1 MSFMSDYRA
10 ALKKLKEQEENDQ
23 QTNTTVTSSQGSF
36 MDRYYAEKERLL
48 AEKEEE
54 EDIAPVMTVGT
65 LTGKE
70 EDEPWYKSGLFAD
83 GYDFGDISKTIL
95 GLDKKN
101 ESVSPSKNLESLLT
115 VYSNDDFK
123 AKSGYVSTAAEGFWD
138 RFGSKYGMGYN
149 DLQYEYIN
157 NQNGIRGDIDAKA
170 ASWGADTGKTTSSYK
185 EKALDFMTEEEV
197 AVYNYYYQTEGK
209 DKAEEFLDA
218 LAETLNARKAG
229 KTFDSVQGN
238 TTLEILSGFVAGNE
252 QFEQGVKNLGNMIVG
267 KDDYIPQTATQILTG
282 KIREDLADD
291 GFNVLGSSV
300 GQMAFDA
307 ISTGTNMIPSIAV
320 GAVNPV
326 AGAALMGASAAGNA
340 YQQDLNEGNDK
351 GEAMLYATTIG
362 VLEGA
367 LQYAL
372 GGIGKLGGTS
382 ATISRAV
389 SGIKNGALKFALEY
403 GGKIASEGL
412 EEGLQEVLDPIVKNV
427 IHGTDEEVDWENVAY
442 SALLGGVMGGVFGAS
457 EVSNTTLNKNETA
470 VVEKVFNDLVA
481 ESETDGKK
489 LTNREKNKLYDSVV
503 KDMERGYISTDTI
516 EDILGDKSS
525 YDALSKEAEE
535 YDTLY
540 NTPSGQLSKAQQD
553 RLTELDSKNKAN
565 PYKDALNVAKDQ
577 YSQSVFE
584 LVKGDRLSE
593 SYNEKGRRS
602 QVFEADL
609 TQYDAKQQA
618 VIQKAIDSGVL
629 NNTNR
634 THELVD
640 MIAKISADKG
650 VPFDFTNNEKIKGT
664 RFAVEGKI
672 VNGYKTDSGITLNI
686 DSPKYLE
693 STVGHEITHVLEG
706 TELYSALQQT
716 IFDYAKSKGE
726 YDSRLADL
734 TEMYKDIKDANVEA
748 ELTADLVGDY
758 LFQDSDFINRLSTE
772 NRNVFQKIYDEIK
785 YLCKVV
791 TAGSKEARELE
802 KVKRAFE
809 KAYREGGKTTEVKA
823 EDFYDS
829 ETKYSLSVTDKDTLD
844 FLNNQETVTTYKTM
858 QLVDGKLYPPM
869 ASRVEGKFE
878 DYSELGAWEQATEH
892 PELIKNGNK
901 FKLDKGKGQ
910 GSIEAA
916 YNPYMHSSNLVL
928 NDQFSGAYK
937 RNNLVTVECE
947 VPVSELTS
955 GYHAEFAKDS
965 VGWHPWHTGTVAGQL
980 RNAKGT
986 ERQVLLSRW
995 IKPVRIVPDSEV
1007 AAMYKELLDGTN
1019 VEVPDNVVTP
1029 SLLNELKK
1037 AGVKIKESGRVKYSL
1052 SDSNGKQLT
1061 KEQQDYFKDSKM
1073 RDENGS
1079 LKVMYHGT
1087 PDGEFTV
1094 FRDGTYFT
1102 DSKEYADRYQNPSA
1116 SSISTGKVASTPKTF
1131 EVYLDIKKPFDI
1143 NDAEARNIYINDYIK
1158 GGNAMGINPYLSDA
1172 EYAKINSIDWTEG
1185 EDLREFL
1192 IENEYDYDGLV
1203 LDEGGT
1209 GGYGDEVQSRGKS
1222 YVVFSPEQVKN
1233 VDNANPSADPD
1244 IRFSL
1249 SEAVEETKDLMAL
1262 HNLHSNE
1269 LLKQLKMGGMAYPSI
1284 AITKPEMFSHDGF
1297 GEVSVILHKDAI
1309 DPKKSKYNKIYS
1321 ADAYTPTFPNVDYEA
1336 SEQVA
1341 ANITSKVNELYDK
1354 LPEYY
1359 QRSVRS
1365 LRDYANIDDQLN
1377 RWGGEQRLVEKYADD
1392 YGMKQLYL
1400 AEKGEVVPV
1409 GKKTTETRMTD
1420 YQIKLYQTVADTIGE
1435 DVLKSFN
1442 EKGSFE
1448 KLGLARM
1455 AWLEKYGDSLKDIYA
1470 EDWSSDGTMTKE
1482 EAMEIAND
1490 QKPIYWKGEIDRAL
1504 KFIETGGVTVTET
1517 DDIGATQAKIDK
1529 KIEGSDYKR
1538 WIENLFSGIEGQ
1550 SGIRNSKDIFTPSGN
1565 RRSFAQTHDP
1575 LTVDNIVKAM
1585 RKENQTGQGAFGGG
1599 SILGASAKEFGSIA
1613 EVKRNAGKLGMM
1625 DKAEHDAITDKI
1637 NDTFWDIARRYA
1649 NGKDIIDAQET
1660 IAEAVSKNESKAG
1673 IARYLKQYDYVYQ
1686 YTDAIGDEIIELR
1699 DYIRSL
1705 PTPYFEAKPRRG
1717 VGFDEVAAFVIPYDA
1732 DVKLKKELLNRGYNI
1747 AEYDPKVDGDRQRVV
1762 NQFEE
1767 YKFSL
1772 SDVGEQPR
1780 RYGDRATLGKDV
1792 AYAPVQEEAAPI
1804 TENATPNASPV
1815 LPNATVTQEEMQ
1827 GLFPDNLAPTQTE
1840 LNNLLQQ
1847 KEALEAKM
1855 LEMGNTGD
1863 FSDFEQVN
1871 TDYIAV
1877 TGRIAELE
1885 KEVAESEAG
1894 RIGSL
1899 DDADVPPE
1907 MEAPYPGE
1915 SNEVTAEDPFADRS
1929 ETAVGNRSVKA
1940 YQYEN
1945 PEVKPFFREAAYA
1958 LAEDIDLSI
1967 PAERWYN
1974 DDLYYASGGEKGFG
1988 GNSRLTAKDVGD
2000 FKDEWKCSWDDL
2012 REAVNDII
2020 EDNGKENNAL
2030 SKRVEFLINDRLM
2043 YGYTNIRGER
2053 IEPNQAYLDFL
2064 KEKQINEYS
2073 KEAREAFFANA
2084 DQYAP
2089 AEDIAPVKAPTA
2101 VSPYDSMGAAPYGF
2115 DPITE
2120 LQYKYGNLPDG
2131 EHPVREDSMPK
2142 SITGKDKV
2150 SLTARTV
2157 KGAGATPDEFVDLLH
2172 KETLGGRFSYIPIK
2186 NSDTVQK
2193 AYDEIVKK
2201 GWEAARGEWE
2211 AKVRRGEVSAELTA
2225 TGSLLLNHAAKAG
2238 DRTAWLSVL
2247 HDYQIMGTNA
2257 GQAIQAMRILK
2268 TLTPDDSLY
2277 MIERSVEQMVEDMK
2291 LGTEIVIDD
2300 NLKQNYLN
2308 AKTDGDRDAARKAL
2322 AENIAKQIPSTAMD
2336 KWTALRYLNMLGNFR
2351 TQVRNIIGNLG
2362 MSVTTGARNAVATGI
2377 EWLANKA
2384 SGGKFHRTKSIFVN
2398 KDQLKAARND
2408 FANVEFI
2415 ALNGGKFNDPMAKSQ
2430 QFHQEVQDARRIFKF
2445 APLEGY
2451 RRGTNWA
2458 MDKGDLVF
2466 SKAAYGRALAGY
2478 LKANGIKETD
2488 FSKIDQKTIDEAR
2501 AYAINEAQETT
2512 FRDNNWLSSWVSK
2525 LGRGKNT
2532 PKGVKIVSEGVMPFR
2547 KTPANILLRAEEYSP
2562 LGIVNATVKSIQAA
2576 KGTKNVTGADV
2587 VNSWAK
2593 ALTGTGLFALG
2604 MWLNNSGMLSGG
2616 PDEDDDKDWFE
2627 TQYGWQNYA
2636 IQIGDNNYT
2645 IDFLSPAAMPLL
2657 MGAQLNELRQTGG
2670 VEMKDL
2676 EKALLSIA
2684 DPMIEMSMLQ
2694 GVNDTLDNIRY
2705 AESNMGQFLV
2715 NACVSY
2721 LTQGLTNSFLGQ
2733 LERSF
2738 EGQRMSTFTDK
2749 DSDLPAWLQKALG
2762 KASAKIPG
2770 WDYNQIPYVDAWG
2783 EMEDIA
2789 PLPGLA
2795 ENALSPSYI
2804 SQGITD
2810 KVYEE
2815 LNRLNDAQSDINV
2828 YPQTPDK
2835 TVTFDDAYGKRHE
2848 NYNLSAE
2855 EYVELAQ
2862 MQGQT
2867 QKELVEDILS
2877 NYQYSGLTDK
2887 EKARAVQ
2894 LAYQYAK
2901 EYSRQEILGADGFS
2915 SKWMEK
2921 AAAEGDLV
2929 NAIIAHTNEKMTFAY
2944 ENPEKYQFF
2953 TDNGISWEDYD
2964 SADENKKR
2972 EYSNMYTWVSDEDH
2986 PGRYSLAKAVTDDFH
3001 TFWQFKNEINDIK
3014 DNNDSDSGTKD
3025 KDLVTNYIFGLDIDY
3040 GQQIILY
3047 KSLYD
3052 SKQDKA
3058 DYNMD
3063 IVDYLNSREDIS
3075 YEDMETIL
3083 KELGFTVY
3091 SDGTVTWD

>member
-1 MSFMSDYRA
+1 MASSF
-10 ALKKLKEQEENDQ
+10 LEKKAKKQAEELEKKYGSSAYGGTTWLNEQLTGKTTKKNTSND
-23 QTNTTVTSSQGSF
+23 
-36 MDRYYAEKERLL
+36 
-48 AEKEEE
+48 
-54 EDIAPVMTVGT
+54 DIAPVKTSK
-65 LTGKE
+65 KE

-149 DLQYEYIN
+149 DLKYEYIN

-252 QFEQGVKNLGNMIVG
+252 QFEHGVKNLGNMIVG

-351 GEAMLYATTIG
+351 GEARLYATTIG

-584 LVKGDRLSE
+584 LVKSDRLAE

-602 QVFEADL
+602 QVYQADL

-618 VIQKAIDSGVL
+618 VVQKAIDSGVL

-634 THELVD
+634 THEFVD

-650 VPFDFTNNEKIKGT
+650 VLFDFTNNAKLKDSG
-664 RFAVEGKI
+664 FAIDGKA
-672 VNGYKTDSGITLNI
+672 VNGYVTKDGITLNI
-686 DSPKYLE
+686 DSAKSLN
-693 STVGHEITHVLEG
+693 SVVGHEITHVLEG
-706 TELYSALQQT
+706 TELYDTLKQAV
-716 IFDYAKSKGE
+716 FDYAKSKGE
-726 YDSRLADL
+726 YDSRLSKL
-734 TEMYKDIKDANVEA
+734 TETYKSVKDADIDA
-748 ELTADLVGDY
+748 ELAADLVGDY
-758 LFQDSDFINRLSTE
+758 LFTDSDFIHRLSTE

-785 YLCKVV
+785 YLCRVV

-802 KVKRAFE
+802 KVKKAFE
-809 KAYREGGKTTEVKA
+809 DAYRADNKAEGG
-823 EDFYDS
+823 
-829 ETKYSLSVTDKDTLD
+829 TKYSVSDTD
-844 FLNNQETVTTYKTM
+844 
-858 QLVDGKLYPPM
+858 
-869 ASRVEGKFE
+869 
-878 DYSELGAWEQATEH
+878 
-892 PELIKNGNK
+892 
-901 FKLDKGKGQ
+901 
-910 GSIEAA
+910 
-916 YNPYMHSSNLVL
+916 
-928 NDQFSGAYK
+928 
-937 RNNLVTVECE
+937 
-947 VPVSELTS
+947 
-955 GYHAEFAKDS
+955 
-965 VGWHPWHTGTVAGQL
+965 
-980 RNAKGT
+980 
-986 ERQVLLSRW
+986 
-995 IKPVRIVPDSEV
+995 
-1007 AAMYKELLDGTN
+1007 
-1019 VEVPDNVVTP
+1019 
-1029 SLLNELKK
+1029 
-1037 AGVKIKESGRVKYSL
+1037 
-1052 SDSNGKQLT
+1052 GKQLT
-1061 KEQQDYFKDSKM
+1061 KEQQDFFKDSKM
-1073 RDENGS
+1073 RDENGN

-1087 PDGEFTV
+1087 PNGDFTV
-1094 FRDGTYFT
+1094 FKDGTYFT
-1102 DSKEYADRYQNPSA
+1102 DNKEYADRYQNPGA
-1116 SSISTGKVASTPKTF
+1116 SSISSGKTASNPKTF

-1143 NDAEARNIYINDYIK
+1143 NDAEARRIYIEEYIK
-1158 GGNAMGINPYLSDA
+1158 GGNAIGINPYLPDA
-1172 EYAKINSIDWTEG
+1172 EYDKINSIDWTEG

-1192 IENEYDYDGLV
+1192 IDNEYDYDGLV

-1209 GGYGDEVQSRGKS
+1209 GGYGDDVQSRGTS
-1222 YVVFSPEQVKN
+1222 YVVFSPEQVKSI
-1233 VDNANPSADPD
+1233 DNTKPTADKD

-1249 SEAVEETKDLMAL
+1249 SETVEETKDLMAL

-1309 DPKKSKYNKIYS
+1309 DPKKSAYNKIYS

-1365 LRDYANIDDQLN
+1365 LRDYENIDDQLN

-1400 AEKGEVVPV
+1400 AEKGEAVPV

-1420 YQIKLYQTVADTIGE
+1420 YQMKLYQTVADTIGE

-1455 AWLEKYGDSLKDIYA
+1455 AWLEKYGGALKDIYA

-1517 DDIGATQAKIDK
+1517 DDIGATQAKIDE

-1538 WIENLFSGIEGQ
+1538 WLENLFSGIEGQ

-1649 NGKDIIDAQET
+1649 NGKDVIDAQEA

-1686 YTDAIGDEIIELR
+1686 YTDSIGDEIIALR

-1732 DVKLKKELLNRGYNI
+1732 DVKLKQELLNRGYNI
-1747 AEYDPKVDGDRQRVV
+1747 AEYDPKVEGDRQRVV

-1772 SDVGEQPR
+1772 SEVGEKPR
-1780 RYGDRATLGKDV
+1780 RYGDYNIFGKDIGV
-1792 AYAPVQEEAAPI
+1792 NDPLAEFAPVA
-1804 TENATPNASPV
+1804 ENATTEESSAV
-1815 LPNATVTQEEMQ
+1815 ADKTKATVSEKESVAPVVISKNETTTVSPEEMRE
-1827 GLFPDNLAPTQTE
+1827 LFPDDLAPNE
-1840 LNNLLQQ
+1840 LYTLLQE
-1847 KEALEAKM
+1847 KEALEGRM
-1855 LEMGNTGD
+1855 LEMANSED
-1863 FSDFEQVN
+1863 FTEFD
-1871 TDYIAV
+1871 AV
-1877 TGRIAELE
+1877 TDRYAVVMSGI
-1885 KEVAESEAG
+1885 EALKKDEAD

-1899 DDADVPPE
+1899 DDADIPPE
-1907 MEAPYPGE
+1907 REAVRGYGA
-1915 SNEVTAEDPFADRS
+1915 VTAEDPFADRS
-1929 ETAVGNRSVKA
+1929 ETAVGSQKIKA

-1945 PEVKPFFREAAYA
+1945 PEVKPFFREAAYD
-1958 LAEDIDLSI
+1958 LAEDIANSQ

-1974 DDLYYASGGEKGFG
+1974 DELYYASGGENGFG
-1988 GNSRLTAKDVGD
+1988 GQKRLTTKDIGD
-2000 FKDEWKCSWDDL
+2000 FKDAWGCSWDDL

-2020 EDNGKENNAL
+2020 EDHGKENHAL
-2030 SKRVEFLINDRLM
+2030 AKRVEFLINDRLM

-2084 DQYAP
+2084 EQYAP
-2089 AEDIAPVKAPTA
+2089 FDIAPVPADPVKAPA
-2101 VSPYDSMGAAPYGF
+2101 SVSPYDAMGAAPYGF

-2172 KETLGGRFSYIPIK
+2172 KETLGGRFSYIPIT

-2238 DRTAWLSVL
+2238 DRNAWLSVL

-2291 LGTEIVIDD
+2291 LGADIVIDE
-2300 NLKQNYLN
+2300 NLKQAYLN
-2308 AKTDGDRDAARKAL
+2308 AKTDGERDTARQA
-2322 AENIAKQIPSTAMD
+2322 IAKDVARQIPSTAMD
-2336 KWTALRYLNMLGNFR
+2336 KWTALRYLNMLGNLR
-2351 TQVRNIIGNLG
+2351 TQGRNILGNLG
-2362 MSVTTGARNAVATGI
+2362 MSVTSGVKNTVATSI
-2377 EWLANKA
+2377 EWIANKA

-2398 KDQLKAARND
+2398 KDQLKAAKND
-2408 FANVEFI
+2408 FANVKDV
-2415 ALNGGKFNDPMAKSQ
+2415 ALNGGKFNDPMAKTL
-2430 QFHQEVQDARRIFKF
+2430 QFQQEVQDARKIFKF

-2451 RRGTNWA
+2451 RRATNWA
-2458 MDKGDLVF
+2458 MDTGDLVF

-2478 LKANGIKETD
+2478 LKANGIKESD
-2488 FSKIDQKTIDEAR
+2488 FSKIDQQKLDEAR

-2562 LGIVNATVKSIQAA
+2562 LGLVNATVKSIQAA
-2576 KGTKNVTGADV
+2576 KGTKNVTGAEV

-2593 ALTGTGLFALG
+2593 ALTGTGLFAIG

-2627 TQYGWQNYA
+2627 DLYGWQNYA

-2670 VEMKDL
+2670 VELKDL

-2738 EGQRMSTFTDK
+2738 EGQRMSTYTDK

-2762 KASAKIPG
+2762 KASAKTPG

-2783 EMEDIA
+2783 EIEDIA
-2789 PLPGLA
+2789 PLPGFA

-2810 KVYEE
+2810 AVYEE

-2835 TVTFDDAYGKRHE
+2835 TVTFDDAYGVRHE
-2848 NYNLSAE
+2848 DYNLSAE

-2862 MQGQT
+2862 LQGQT
-2867 QKELVEDILS
+2867 QKEMVEDILS
-2877 NYQYSGLTDK
+2877 NYQYSGLTDQ
-2887 EKARAVQ
+2887 EKAKAVQ

-2901 EYSRQEILGADGFS
+2901 EYSRQEVLGADGFS
-2915 SKWMEK
+2915 SKWMAD

-2929 NAIIAHTNEKMTFAY
+2929 NAIIAHTNEEMTFAY
-2944 ENPEKYQFF
+2944 DYPEKYQFF
-2953 TDNGISWEDYD
+2953 TDNGISLDDYD
-2964 SADENKKR
+2964 SADEDEKR
-2972 EYSNMYTWVSDEDH
+2972 EYSNMYSWVSDEDH
-2986 PGRYSLAKAVTDDFH
+2986 PGRYSLAKAVSDDFQ
-3001 TFWQFKNEINDIK
+3001 TFWQYKSDCNNFDAKDENGETVSGLKKERVIDYIN
-3014 DNNDSDSGTKD
+3014 S
-3025 KDLVTNYIFGLDIDY
+3025 LDIDY
-3040 GQQIILY
+3040 GARLILFRSMYDGKKDKENYDQDII
-3047 KSLYD
+3047 
-3052 SKQDKA
+3052 
-3058 DYNMD
+3058 
-3063 IVDYLNSREDIS
+3063 DYLNSREDIS
-3075 YEDMETIL
+3075 YEDMEAIL
-3083 KELGFTVY
+3083 KELG
-3091 SDGTVTWD
+3091 

>member
-1 MSFMSDYRA
+1 MSSSF
-10 ALKKLKEQEENDQ
+10 LEKKAKKQAEELEKKYGSSAYGGTTWLNEQLTGKTTKKNTSND
-23 QTNTTVTSSQGSF
+23 
-36 MDRYYAEKERLL
+36 
-48 AEKEEE
+48 
-54 EDIAPVMTVGT
+54 DIAPVKTSK
-65 LTGKE
+65 KE

-351 GEAMLYATTIG
+351 GEARLYATTIG

-584 LVKGDRLSE
+584 LVKSDRLAE

-602 QVFEADL
+602 QVYQADL

-618 VIQKAIDSGVL
+618 VVQKAIDSGVL

-634 THELVD
+634 THEFVD

-650 VPFDFTNNEKIKGT
+650 VLFDFTNNAKLKDSG
-664 RFAVEGKI
+664 FAIDGKA
-672 VNGYKTDSGITLNI
+672 VNGYVTKDGITLNI
-686 DSPKYLE
+686 DSAKSLN
-693 STVGHEITHVLEG
+693 SVVGHEITHVLEG
-706 TELYSALQQT
+706 TELYDTLKQAV
-716 IFDYAKSKGE
+716 FDYAKSKGE
-726 YDSRLADL
+726 YDSRLSKL
-734 TEMYKDIKDANVEA
+734 TETYKSVKDADIDA
-748 ELTADLVGDY
+748 ELAADLVGDY
-758 LFQDSDFINRLSTE
+758 LFTDSDFIHRLSTE

-802 KVKRAFE
+802 KVKKAFE
-809 KAYREGGKTTEVKA
+809 DAYRTNGNA
-823 EDFYDS
+823 QSD
-829 ETKYSLSVTDKDTLD
+829 TKYSLREAENAYQHNLENDD
-844 FLNNQETVTTYKTM
+844 M
-858 QLVDGKLYPPM
+858 
-869 ASRVEGKFE
+869 
-878 DYSELGAWEQATEH
+878 LGAE
-892 PELIKNGNK
+892 
-901 FKLDKGKGQ
+901 
-910 GSIEAA
+910 
-916 YNPYMHSSNLVL
+916 
-928 NDQFSGAYK
+928 
-937 RNNLVTVECE
+937 
-947 VPVSELTS
+947 
-955 GYHAEFAKDS
+955 
-965 VGWHPWHTGTVAGQL
+965 
-980 RNAKGT
+980 
-986 ERQVLLSRW
+986 
-995 IKPVRIVPDSEV
+995 
-1007 AAMYKELLDGTN
+1007 
-1019 VEVPDNVVTP
+1019 
-1029 SLLNELKK
+1029 
-1037 AGVKIKESGRVKYSL
+1037 
-1052 SDSNGKQLT
+1052 
-1061 KEQQDYFKDSKM
+1061 
-1073 RDENGS
+1073 
-1079 LKVMYHGT
+1079 
-1087 PDGEFTV
+1087 
-1094 FRDGTYFT
+1094 
-1102 DSKEYADRYQNPSA
+1102 
-1116 SSISTGKVASTPKTF
+1116 
-1131 EVYLDIKKPFDI
+1131 
-1143 NDAEARNIYINDYIK
+1143 
-1158 GGNAMGINPYLSDA
+1158 
-1172 EYAKINSIDWTEG
+1172 
-1185 EDLREFL
+1185 
-1192 IENEYDYDGLV
+1192 
-1203 LDEGGT
+1203 
-1209 GGYGDEVQSRGKS
+1209 
-1222 YVVFSPEQVKN
+1222 
-1233 VDNANPSADPD
+1233 
-1244 IRFSL
+1244 
-1249 SEAVEETKDLMAL
+1249 MA
-1262 HNLHSNE
+1262 
-1269 LLKQLKMGGMAYPSI
+1269 
-1284 AITKPEMFSHDGF
+1284 
-1297 GEVSVILHKDAI
+1297 
-1309 DPKKSKYNKIYS
+1309 
-1321 ADAYTPTFPNVDYEA
+1321 
-1336 SEQVA
+1336 
-1341 ANITSKVNELYDK
+1341 
-1354 LPEYY
+1354 
-1359 QRSVRS
+1359 
-1365 LRDYANIDDQLN
+1365 
-1377 RWGGEQRLVEKYADD
+1377 VEKYANLAMPNSKIRDKKGNLIPVYHGTKDMFYEFDTSVKGGTNGTAEGFGIYLSDD
-1392 YGMKQLYL
+1392 PEVTEAYGDRQIKMYANITKP
-1400 AEKGEVVPV
+1400 ATST
-1409 GKKTTETRMTD
+1409 KKTITASKLAALIKDTCKRQAQKMVDDGEYDSVKDALMDTWVSNYVYTYDIGMDRAYRETANDILRMNDNDMAIIQEVMSGMAIRDYAEATAFYRNSLIPVTGFDGFVTQWENKSIGKQSNIILAFDSSQLKSADAVTYDDSGNVIPLSERFNSDKKDIRYSISGINAKTANSSMLLRAEHMLDAGADSETVRKETGWFKGYDGKMRFEIDDSKSELIENPDLEKHDKDGTTYFTGKLADILNHEDLYEAYPQLRNVNIIIQETEPGTMGI
-1420 YQIKLYQTVADTIGE
+1420 YQPNSNYLTLSLELFKRNTKEYEAYLNGGRKAEIERIEQTPEYKEYNKWYEDEELSEKLSPEKWLEEEKKARDKFFNSELGKRYYQLMWGKVNIQKSEFGWGKEAREVLMHEIQHAIQKIEDFARGSSPGYWRRVLAAGDTIQTAEQKAELREAENELYKIYKQNPEFYTEMLELNNSAPDMPRGKILDWETLESEE
-1435 DVLKSFN
+1435 DPIEWQEFDKKRDAL
-1442 EKGSFE
+1442 E
-1448 KLGLARM
+1448 
-1455 AWLEKYGDSLKDIYA
+1455 EKYGSLEVFDFFHNIATVERLRKQSLSADDAYIYTA
-1470 EDWSSDGTMTKE
+1470 G
-1482 EAMEIAND
+1482 EIEAND
-1490 QKPIYWKGEIDRAL
+1490 TANRLNLTAEERRNKRPDIDS
-1504 KFIETGGVTVTET
+1504 
-1517 DDIGATQAKIDK
+1517 K
-1529 KIEGSDYKR
+1529 KVV
-1538 WIENLFSGIEGQ
+1538 
-1550 SGIRNSKDIFTPSGN
+1550 
-1565 RRSFAQTHDP
+1565 FAD
-1575 LTVDNIVKAM
+1575 
-1585 RKENQTGQGAFGGG
+1585 
-1599 SILGASAKEFGSIA
+1599 
-1613 EVKRNAGKLGMM
+1613 
-1625 DKAEHDAITDKI
+1625 
-1637 NDTFWDIARRYA
+1637 RY
-1649 NGKDIIDAQET
+1649 
-1660 IAEAVSKNESKAG
+1660 
-1673 IARYLKQYDYVYQ
+1673 
-1686 YTDAIGDEIIELR
+1686 
-1699 DYIRSL
+1699 
-1705 PTPYFEAKPRRG
+1705 
-1717 VGFDEVAAFVIPYDA
+1717 
-1732 DVKLKKELLNRGYNI
+1732 
-1747 AEYDPKVDGDRQRVV
+1747 
-1762 NQFEE
+1762 
-1767 YKFSL
+1767 SL
-1772 SDVGEQPR
+1772 SEIGEKPR
-1780 RYGDRATLGKDV
+1780 RYGDYNIYGKDIGV
-1792 AYAPVQEEAAPI
+1792 NDPLAEFAPVA
-1804 TENATPNASPV
+1804 ENATTKESVAPV
-1815 LPNATVTQEEMQ
+1815 VVSKKENTTVTPEEMRE
-1827 GLFPDNLAPTQTE
+1827 LFPDDLAPNE
-1840 LNNLLQQ
+1840 LDTLLQE
-1847 KEALEAKM
+1847 KEALEGRM
-1855 LEMGNTGD
+1855 LEMANSED
-1863 FSDFEQVN
+1863 FTEFD
-1871 TDYIAV
+1871 AV
-1877 TGRIAELE
+1877 TDRYAVVMSGI
-1885 KEVAESEAG
+1885 EALKKDEAD

-1899 DDADVPPE
+1899 DDADIPPE
-1907 MEAPYPGE
+1907 REAVRGYGA
-1915 SNEVTAEDPFADRS
+1915 VTAEDPFADRS
-1929 ETAVGNRSVKA
+1929 ETAVGSQKIKA

-1945 PEVKPFFREAAYA
+1945 PEVKPFFREAAYD
-1958 LAEDIDLSI
+1958 LAEDIANSQ

-1974 DDLYYASGGEKGFG
+1974 DELYYASGGENGFG
-1988 GNSRLTAKDVGD
+1988 GQKRLTTKDIGD
-2000 FKDEWKCSWDDL
+2000 FKDAWGCSWDDL

-2020 EDNGKENNAL
+2020 EDHGKENHAL
-2030 SKRVEFLINDRLM
+2030 AKRVEFLINDRLM

-2084 DQYAP
+2084 EEYAP
-2089 AEDIAPVKAPTA
+2089 ADIAPVPAAPTKVPTA
-2101 VSPYDSMGAAPYGF
+2101 VNPYDSIGAAPYGF
-2115 DPITE
+2115 DPITQ
-2120 LQYKYGNLPDG
+2120 LQYEYGNLPDG

-2142 SITGKDKV
+2142 STNGKDKV

-2201 GWEAARGEWE
+2201 GWEVAMGEWE

-2291 LGTEIVIDD
+2291 LGADIVIDE

-2308 AKTDGDRDAARKAL
+2308 AETDGERETARQA
-2322 AENIAKQIPSTAMD
+2322 IAKDVARQIPSTAMD
-2336 KWTALRYLNMLGNFR
+2336 KWTALRYLNMLGNLR
-2351 TQVRNIIGNLG
+2351 TQGRNILGNLG
-2362 MSVTTGARNAVATGI
+2362 MSVTSGVKNTVATSI
-2377 EWLANKA
+2377 EWIANKA

-2398 KDQLKAARND
+2398 KDQLKAAKND
-2408 FANVEFI
+2408 FANVKDV
-2415 ALNGGKFNDPMAKSQ
+2415 ALNGGKFNDPMAKTL
-2430 QFHQEVQDARRIFKF
+2430 QFQQEVQDARKIFKF

-2451 RRGTNWA
+2451 RRATNWA
-2458 MDKGDLVF
+2458 MDTGDLVF
-2466 SKAAYGRALAGY
+2466 SKVAYGRALAGY

-2488 FSKIDQKTIDEAR
+2488 FSKIDQKTLDEAR

-2525 LGRGKNT
+2525 VGRRKDT
-2532 PKGVKIVSEGVMPFR
+2532 PKAGKMISEGVMPFR

-2576 KGTKNVTGADV
+2576 KGNVTGADV

-2627 TQYGWQNYA
+2627 DLYGWQNYA

-2657 MGAQLNELRQTGG
+2657 MGAQLNELRQESG
-2670 VEMKDL
+2670 VELKDL

-2705 AESNMGQFLV
+2705 AESNMGQFLI
-2715 NACVSY
+2715 NAGVSY

-2733 LERSF
+2733 LERSL
-2738 EGQRMSTFTDK
+2738 EGQRMSTYTDK

-2762 KASAKIPG
+2762 KASAKTPG

-2783 EMEDIA
+2783 EIEDIA
-2789 PLPGLA
+2789 PLPGFA

-2810 KVYEE
+2810 AVYEE

-2835 TVTFDDAYGKRHE
+2835 TVTFDDAYGVRHE
-2848 NYNLSAE
+2848 DYNLSAE

-2862 MQGQT
+2862 LQGQT
-2867 QKELVEDILS
+2867 QKEMVEDILS
-2877 NYQYSGLTDK
+2877 NYQYSGLTDQ
-2887 EKARAVQ
+2887 EKAKAVQ
-2894 LAYQYAK
+2894 LAYQYSK
-2901 EYSRQEILGADGFS
+2901 EYSRQEVLGADGFS
-2915 SKWMEK
+2915 SKWMAD

-2929 NAIIAHTNEKMTFAY
+2929 NAIIAHTNEEMTFAY
-2944 ENPEKYQFF
+2944 DYPEKYQFF
-2953 TDNGISWEDYD
+2953 TDNGISWDDYD
-2964 SADENKKR
+2964 SADEDEKR
-2972 EYSNMYTWVSDEDH
+2972 EYSNMYSWVSDEDH
-2986 PGRYSLAKAVTDDFH
+2986 PGRYSLAKAVSDDFQ
-3001 TFWQFKNEINDIK
+3001 TFWQYKSDCNNFDAKDENGETVSGLKKERVIDYIN
-3014 DNNDSDSGTKD
+3014 S
-3025 KDLVTNYIFGLDIDY
+3025 LDIDY
-3040 GQQIILY
+3040 GARLILFRSMYDGKKDKENYDQDII
-3047 KSLYD
+3047 
-3052 SKQDKA
+3052 
-3058 DYNMD
+3058 
-3063 IVDYLNSREDIS
+3063 DYLNSREDIS
-3075 YEDMETIL
+3075 YEDMEAIL
-3083 KELGFTVY
+3083 KELG
-3091 SDGTVTWD
+3091 